1 MYIQRVQIENFRNFK
16 EVDVSLG
23 NQMVVVGENKIG
35 KTNFLYAMRLILDP
49 SLPDSARQLQESDFW
64 DGLPRPIND
73 VRIKISIDLT
83 DFETNTDLKAILGDY
98 LVAVNPLVAR
108 LTYEF
113 YPVSREDGL
122 AKTLNDYEFLIYGG
136 DNRENKIGYD
146 VRKRI
151 PFEILHALRDAES
164 DLSIWKKSPL
174 KPLIENAISKIN
186 RSDLKEVAGEISAA
200 TDSLKDLGEIK
211 NLAENINNQL
221 IDIVGTSHNIET
233 SLGFSPSDP
242 DKLYRAIRMF
252 IDGGNRGIGEASLGS
267 ANLLYLVLKSLQ
279 LEQLVSENNR
289 NHTFLAIEEPEAH
302 LHPHIQRLVYRYL
315 LQTRQLDDTNKTLNN
330 NVTNILTTHSPHI
343 ISVAPLKS
351 IVLLKQSEEQIATE
365 VVSTVNIELP
375 DKDID
380 DLERYLNVTRG
391 ELLFSK
397 GILLVEGDAEEFLI
411 PVLAKLN
418 GLDLDEL
425 GITVCSVS
433 GTNFMPYVKLLGEK
447 CLNIPFAILTDLDP
461 KEDGKH
467 LGHNRVRKLLSEIMK
482 PEEYSEYSL
491 DELLKLASNYGIF
504 MNNYTLE
511 IDLFNSG
518 RHISM
523 CDTIIEL
530 SENGAAKK
538 RAKEWRGEKCF
549 NADEKQFLK
558 DIEGIGKGRF
568 AQRLASNFQNKKAI
582 PPYIL
587 EALKYVKER
596 V

>member
-16 EVDVSLG
+16 EADVFLG

-174 KPLIENAISKIN
+174 KPLIENAISKIS

-351 IVLLKQSEEQIATE
+351 IVLLKQSEEHIATE

-538 RAKEWRGEKCF
+538 RAKEWRREKCF

-587 EALKYVKER
+587 EALEYVKER

>member
-482 PEEYSEYSL
+482 PEEYSQYSL

-538 RAKEWRGEKCF
+538 RAKAWRGEKCF

>member
-1 MYIQRVQIENFRNFK
+1 MYIERIQIENFRNFK

-23 NQMVVVGENKIG
+23 NQMVIVGENKIG

-64 DGLPRPIND
+64 DGLPRPINNA
-73 VRIKISIDLT
+73 RIKISIDLT
-83 DFETNTDLKAILGDY
+83 DFENDIDLKSVLGDY
-98 LVAVNPLVAR
+98 LVAVDPLVAR
-108 LTYEF
+108 LSYEF
-113 YPVSREDGL
+113 YPVSRDGSP
-122 AKTLNDYEFLIYGG
+122 KTLNDYEFLIYGG
-136 DNRENKIGYD
+136 DDRENKIGYD

-164 DLSIWKKSPL
+164 DLSIWNKSPL

-186 RSDLKEVAGEISAA
+186 RSDLEEVAGEISEA
-200 TDSLKDLGEIK
+200 TNSLKDLGEIK
-211 NLAENINNQL
+211 HLAKNINNQL
-221 IDIVGTSHNIET
+221 IKIVGNTHNIET

-242 DKLYRAIRMF
+242 NKLYRAIRMF

-279 LEQLVSENNR
+279 LEHLVSENNR

-315 LQTRQLDDTNKTLNN
+315 LQTRQSDDTNKTLNN

-351 IVLLKQSEEQIATE
+351 IVLLKQSEEHMATE
-365 VVSTVNIELP
+365 VVSTVNIDLL

-397 GILLVEGDAEEFLI
+397 GVILVEGDAEEFLI
-411 PVLAKLN
+411 PALAKLN
-418 GLDLDEL
+418 GFDLDEL

-447 CLNIPFAILTDLDP
+447 CLSIPFAILTDLDP
-461 KEDGKH
+461 KEDGGN
-467 LGHNRVRKLLSEIMK
+467 LGDSRVSKLLSEIMDPK
-482 PEEYSEYSL
+482 EYIEYSF
-491 DELLKLASNYGIF
+491 DNLLQSAPEFGVF

-523 CDTIIEL
+523 CNTIIEL
-530 SENGAAKK
+530 TENGAAKK
-538 RAKEWRGEKCF
+538 RAEEWKKKKCF
-549 NADEKQFLK
+549 NDDEKRFLK
-558 DIEGIGKGRF
+558 DIEEIGKGRF
-568 AQRLASNFQNKKAI
+568 AQRFASNLQNNRAI
-582 PPYIL
+582 PSYIL
-587 EALKYVKER
+587 EALKYVEKR